1 MELLSDGRIF
11 GTPWPEVNKG
21 VSYVDLVT
29 ARDQSKT
36 VLEYYCSRYKKSAS
50 REGWVQRIRNDQVRV
65 DGLVISSAEFI
76 LRMGARLEYQRL
88 PWKEP
93 AAPHLLQI
101 LHEDQHVLALNKPS
115 GLQVLAGGLFQQRT
129 VLQQLQWRDEYN
141 TSYGRTDSSSFQT
154 HTWPTSPV
162 HRLGRGTSGVLLCA
176 KSPRAKSL
184 LAADLA
190 ASTEST
196 TGRSAGGALPKS
208 DCEKQ
213 RRFSKTYRALAK
225 GVIAADEITVD
236 HAIGKVPYPG
246 VAGGLYMASP
256 TGKPSLS
263 KVVVLWRD
271 QVNSCTLVQ
280 VNILTGR
287 PHQIRIHLAAA
298 GHPLIG
304 DPLYVEG
311 GIVQETD
318 HSDCLRHEGS
328 PEEDGG
334 YQRIDG
340 ALPGDCG
347 YLLHAWRLEF
357 YHPISHEVKV
367 VVIAPPPPALR
378 MPGEEVDSNFLC

>member
-1 MELLSDGRIF
+1 MELLADRRIF

-29 ARDQSKT
+29 ARDESKT

-50 REGWVQRIRNDQVRV
+50 REGWIQRISNDQVRV
-65 DGLVISSAEFI
+65 DGLVISSAELI
-76 LRMGARLEYQRL
+76 LRMGSRLEYQRV

-93 AAPHLLQI
+93 AAPYLLQI
-101 LHEDQHVLALNKPS
+101 LYEDQHVLALNKPS

-141 TSYGRTDSSSFQT
+141 TSYGRSDSSNFQA

-196 TGRSAGGALPKS
+196 TGRSVGGASPKS
-208 DCEKQ
+208 DDKQ

-271 QVNSCTLVQ
+271 EVNNCTLVQ

-318 HSDCLRHEGS
+318 HSDRLQHEGS

-334 YQRIDG
+334 YQRIEG

-357 YHPISHEVKV
+357 YHPISHEMV
-367 VVIAPPPPALR
+367 VVVAPPPPALR
-378 MPGEEVDSNFLC
+378 MPGEEGDGNFLC